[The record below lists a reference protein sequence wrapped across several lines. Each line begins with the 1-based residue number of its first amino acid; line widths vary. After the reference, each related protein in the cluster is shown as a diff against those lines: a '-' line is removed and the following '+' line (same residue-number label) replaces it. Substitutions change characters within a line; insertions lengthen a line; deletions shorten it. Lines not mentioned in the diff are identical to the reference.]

1 MISDD
6 KMRTNTIQMIQL
18 FKVNLLPG
26 HEFIKQVL
34 VSCCGPGQTSPLL
47 AGGGLSHLL
56 ERVLVPLP
64 QVVEHVPHD
73 PQNDHPPSTENNE
86 VV

>member
-6 KMRTNTIQMIQL
+6 TFKTTTIQMIQL

-26 HEFIKQVL
+26 HGFIIQVL
-34 VSCCGPGQTSPLL
+34 VSCCGPGQSSPLL
-47 AGGGLSHLL
+47 AGGGLSHVLL
-56 ERVLVPLP
+56 RVLVPLP